1 MNEVTG
7 RPQEFDPR
15 REMPGGEGAST
26 PDALDST
33 DSSAR
38 LARFKPRS
46 PSNGRSSP
54 LGPHLAP
61 ECDERDGE
69 DEITPS
75 KKGGVN
81 KKRWL
86 FGAILLV
93 ALLCASLALARY
105 ISVGRFIY
113 STDDAYIRNDLAIVS
128 PKISGYVEDVRVV
141 DNQHVKA
148 GQVLARIDAGDYQ
161 LAVAAA
167 RQKIRTQDATIAR
180 IKAQAEAQKAI
191 VAQAR
196 SQLDSAAAEQ
206 ARAEADL
213 KRVQALNAADFATH
227 QRFETS
233 VADRAKA
240 AAGVAGAE
248 AALAGARANLVVLQ
262 SQTEEASRLRD
273 EMATAQARAERDLGF
288 AEIKAPFDGVVGNR
302 VVEPG
307 QFAQTGAR
315 LMALAPDDSFYVE
328 ANFKETQLD
337 RLAPGQKAKVRI
349 DAYDGR
355 VFDGEVESIAPA
367 SGSQYS
373 LLPPENATGN
383 FTKITQRFPVRIK
396 LSPEARGLSRSGMS
410 VVVEGDTRAAGASN

>member
-1 MNEVTG
+1 MNELPG

-15 REMPGGEGAST
+15 REMPGGEGASS
-26 PDALDST
+26 PEGVESADSA
-33 DSSAR
+33 AR
-38 LARFKPRS
+38 LARFRLRP
-46 PSNGRSSP
+46 PHNGQSTI

-61 ECDERDGE
+61 EPDEMDDE
-69 DEITPS
+69 DETAPS
-75 KKGGVN
+75 QKRGVN
-81 KKRWL
+81 WKRWL
-86 FGAILLV
+86 FGVILV
-93 ALLCASLALARY
+93 AALLCAGLALARY
-105 ISVGRFIY
+105 ISVGRY
-113 STDDAYIRNDLAIVS
+113 MYWTDDAYIRTDLAIVS

-167 RQKIRTQDATIAR
+167 RQKIQTQDATIAR
-180 IKAQAEAQKAI
+180 IKAQAEAQKAM

-196 SQLDSAAAEQ
+196 SQLDSASAEK

-248 AALAGARANLVVLQ
+248 AALAGAGANLVVLQ
-262 SQTEEASRLRD
+262 SQAEEASRLRD

-307 QFAQTGAR
+307 QFAQPGAR

-355 VFDGEVESIAPA
+355 AFDGEVESIAPA

-396 LSPEARGLSRSGMS
+396 LSPEARGLLRAGMS
-410 VVVEGDTRAAGASN
+410 VVVEVDTRAAGASN